1 MLNQKQ
7 QYVHDLAVDFYYSDS
22 QIFEYSGGPGRG
34 KSYVLNE
41 ILKTI
46 GLGLDQIA
54 PMTFTGTAAI
64 NMRRKGMATAK
75 TAHSWLYEV
84 YETPLTDKQGNIIL
98 DYKLNRPLMVKK
110 FRPKA
115 LPDSIKLVAV
125 DEGGSVPLSV
135 ANEIIKQGKKIIV
148 TGDIDQLPPVG
159 EPRGFF
165 KNPDTVVRLDMNM
178 RQGQGNFNGIEFLSQ
193 RALAGLPLHC
203 GIYGNNAMVI
213 PRSKLTKELLLW
225 TDVLICNK
233 NATRDQF
240 TNIYRNIFGY
250 GQYKLPRNNEP
261 ILCKENIWDLEVDG
275 INLVNGLRGR
285 VINFPDASGIDFQN
299 KSFKV
304 DFLPDNMISSFSN
317 IDIDLAYF
325 NADYHARK
333 EMKDHSVRYSSG
345 LYFEYGYAITSY
357 ASQGSE
363 YDKVIYIQEP
373 MNRNISNKMDY
384 VGITRASKYLI
395 VVLNNG

>member
-1 MLNQKQ
+1 MLIPSQKL
-7 QYVHDLAVDFYYSDS
+7 VHDLAVDFYYSDK

-41 ILKTI
+41 ILNTI
-46 GLGLDQIA
+46 GLGLNEIA

-75 TAHSWLYEV
+75 TAHSWLYEA
-84 YETPLTDKQGNIIL
+84 YDTPCLDKQGNIMY

-110 FRPKA
+110 FRPKK
-115 LPDSIKLVAV
+115 LPDEIKLVAV
-125 DEGGSVPLSV
+125 DEGGSVPESI
-135 ANEIIKQGKKIIV
+135 ANNIIKQGRKIIV

-165 KNPDTVVRLDMNM
+165 KNPETVIRLTENM
-178 RQGQGNFNGIEFLSQ
+178 RQGSGEFNGIEFLAQ
-193 RALAGLPLHC
+193 RALLGLPLHC
-203 GIYGNNAMVI
+203 GYYGNNAMVI

-225 TDVLICNK
+225 ADILICNK
-233 NATRDQF
+233 NNTRDTF
-240 TNIYRNIFGY
+240 TSIYRNLLGY
-250 GQYKLPRNNEP
+250 GSFKLPRHNEP
-261 ILCKENIWDLEVDG
+261 ILCKENIWDIEVDG

-285 VINFPDASGIDFQN
+285 VTNYPDATGMDYIN
-299 KSFKV
+299 KSFNV
-304 DFLPDNMISSFSN
+304 NFLADNMINSFNN

-325 NADYHARK
+325 NADHYARK
-333 EMKDHSVRYSSG
+333 KIKEHSVRYSSG

-357 ASQGSE
+357 AAQGSE

-384 VGITRASKYLI
+384 VGITRASKFLI
-395 VVLNNG
+395 VVLNDG